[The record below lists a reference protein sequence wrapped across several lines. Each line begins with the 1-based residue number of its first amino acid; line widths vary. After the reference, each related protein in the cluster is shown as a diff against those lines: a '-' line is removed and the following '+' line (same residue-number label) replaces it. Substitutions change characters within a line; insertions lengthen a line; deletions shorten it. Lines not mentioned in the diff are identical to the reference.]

1 MASIDRHQY
10 TEEIRKRAGKFVN
23 DLNLESKGSNGG
35 HSVGRKENGHLT
47 KVSPSLS
54 SKLEYF
60 QKLDRSVAPTNSS
73 GPRRSLGLVSSSLLT
88 GKQGG
93 EEEVHHVRNGGVTQT
108 LPRNGLHPVSVSQ
121 ERIKN
126 RSIGAIASF
135 ALGDTNTVD
144 SKLTAGMEAQLPQTR
159 ALGHTD
165 QVTPLSRLPGQGLT
179 LGPYS
184 TSISAGLHTAEMVM
198 ISSPKVSTPT
208 VSNVLAAKV
217 FSRQSSAE
225 KELSSAKQQLAAT
238 RRVSVERDMSQ
249 EKMLFQPGTYPGA
262 PQDNGPQIYEN
273 IDSYVSPAPPPAPP
287 PPYMGVHHIVSTEVE
302 PGPSQRAASR
312 LSQGRQIEELYPKM
326 RMQRA
331 SSHGAGEELYPILQR
346 AAGTSSQLV
355 MARSSSQLSVPGV
368 RSSSQ
373 MSTSL
378 DRELYPYLLKS
389 RPGSQLSQTDAA
401 YPHLVKTAGGRLV
414 SIPTTTS
421 HAGITQAQIDEIYP
435 RLVKQQLSSSVQ
447 LSQLPGAQLL
457 STTELM
463 RNCTIGPPPDY
474 ENVYENIEVNGE
486 QPPVVEAAAHGQLY
500 QDYANHP
507 PPPYPGQQ
515 NHVRNLSDTSGMSES
530 SNGSQLSHTSPLRL
544 GWYETDLDSSSD
556 TLTPQRGHHRPG
568 TSPLLHNSK
577 LAPAAGGGGQSEKA
591 GVGGGTN
598 TTNTGS
604 KPLLPFSITPPRP
617 AGPCQAEMKI
627 EAMTRQLEEDMEKEQ
642 ESEFFGTCNT
652 CGERV
657 TGAGQACQAMGNLY
671 HTSCFVCC
679 SCGRTL
685 RGKAFYNVNGKV
697 YCEEDYLYS
706 GFQQTSEKCGICG
719 HLIMESILQA
729 IGETY
734 HPGCFRCCVCN
745 DCLDGVP
752 FTVDFDNKIYCVND
766 FHRIFAPKC
775 AACGEGITPVEGTE
789 ETVRVVAMAK
799 DFHVDC
805 YVCEVCD
812 MQLTDEP
819 DKRCYPLGEHL
830 LCRACHLAKLGEMGC
845 RAPPEL
851 QGVAAQYNILN

>member
-10 TEEIRKRAGKFVN
+10 TEEIRKRAGKFAK
-23 DLNLESKGSNGG
+23 DLNLESKGTNGQ
-35 HSVGRKENGHLT
+35 SAGRKENGILN
-47 KVSPSLS
+47 KVSPSIS
-54 SKLEYF
+54 SKREYF
-60 QKLDRSVAPTNSS
+60 QKLNGSAPTVSNSLN
-73 GPRRSLGLVSSSLLT
+73 RRSLGLVSSSLLK
-88 GKQGG
+88 GKING
-93 EEEVHHVRNGGVTQT
+93 EEEVHRQNGVTQVSQT
-108 LPRNGLHPVSVSQ
+108 MPRNGLHPVTASHD
-121 ERIKN
+121 RIKN

-135 ALGDTNTVD
+135 ALGDTSTVD
-144 SKLTAGMEAQLPQTR
+144 TKLVAGLEAELPKSR
-159 ALGHTD
+159 SATD

-179 LGPYS
+179 IGAYT
-184 TSISAGLHTAEMVM
+184 TSSSNGLHTAEMVM
-198 ISSPKVSTPT
+198 ISSPKLSQPV

-225 KELSSAKQQLAAT
+225 KELISAKQMANKRL
-238 RRVSVERDMSQ
+238 SVERELSQ
-249 EKMLFQPGTYPGA
+249 EKILFQPGTYPGA

-273 IDSYVSPAPPPAPP
+273 IESYVNPTPPPAPP
-287 PPYMGVHHIVSTEVE
+287 PPYVGVHHIVSTGPEV
-302 PGPSQRAASR
+302 PGASQRAASR
-312 LSQGRQIEELYPKM
+312 LSQGRAMDMELYPKL

-331 SSHGAGEELYPILQR
+331 GSHGTEVLQR
-346 AAGTSSQLV
+346 PGSSQLV
-355 MARSSSQLSVPGV
+355 MQRSSSQVSVPGV
-368 RSSSQ
+368 DLLGRSASQ
-373 MSTSL
+373 MSGPL
-378 DRELYPYLLKS
+378 DRELYPYLLKQ
-389 RPGSQLSQTDAA
+389 RPSSQLSQTEA
-401 YPHLVKTAGGRLV
+401 YPHLVKTSGGRLV
-414 SIPTTTS
+414 SIPTS
-421 HAGITQAQIDEIYP
+421 QGGLTQAQIEELYP
-435 RLVKQQLSSSVQ
+435 HLVKQQLSSSVQ
-447 LSQLPGAQLL
+447 LSQLPGAQL
-457 STTELM
+457 SADQISADLM
-463 RNCTIGPPPDY
+463 RKCAIAPPPDY
-474 ENVYENIEVNGE
+474 ENVYENIQVNAQAE
-486 QPPVVEAAAHGQLY
+486 LHQDRLY
-500 QDYANHP
+500 QDYVNQP
-507 PPPYPGQQ
+507 PPPYPGQLHHAPVH
-515 NHVRNLSDTSGMSES
+515 HVRNNSDTSGLSES
-530 SNGSQLSHTSPLRL
+530 SGGSQLSHTSPMRL

-556 TLTPQRGHHRPG
+556 TLTPQRQRLGSASQMSAMPG
-568 TSPLLHNSK
+568 TQLPNLRLV
-577 LAPAAGGGGQSEKA
+577 GQTPPGPS
-591 GVGGGTN
+591 G
-598 TTNTGS
+598 

-617 AGPCQAEMKI
+617 AGPSQAEMKI
-627 EAMTRQLEEDMEKEQ
+627 EAMTRQLEEEMEKKQ

-657 TGAGQACQAMGNLY
+657 TGAGQACQVNTKSIIAICILQAMGNLY

-789 ETVRVVAMAK
+789 ETVRVVAMEK

-830 LCRACHLAKLGEMGC
+830 LCRGCHLAKLGEMGC